1 MKKLLKILAVALS
14 INLLCGSNM
23 VFAELVSDLREQS
36 LNERV
41 SEINSDLI
49 DSENFKEL
57 QKEGEVNEYIERVNE
72 EYSRQLKEEEESW
85 DEDFRKWGISR
96 DTTIAELAKLTQ
108 KYLDNN
114 QPGITVNSAEF
125 IDLVNKMFIGDEYPL
140 EKMVEENP
148 EFGPVYLYMNVVFND
163 QETDQKRDK
172 NETIGDIWKL
182 DFDEEFKTSETVEI
196 LNDFLKVKA
205 SSSVDGAKI
214 QSYTEAHAGT
224 TSDYPYNTSY
234 VAQASD
240 CTNFASQALYAGGL
254 GMVSNATD
262 KTANKYVST
271 TDRWF
276 YYSNNSN
283 SGYSTSTSW
292 VRVADL
298 YKFLALKKGFGV
310 YATTDK
316 TSILFK

>member
-14 INLLCGSNM
+14 INLLCGSSM

-196 LNDFLKVKA
+196 LNDFLK
-205 SSSVDGAKI
+205 
-214 QSYTEAHAGT
+214 
-224 TSDYPYNTSY
+224 
-234 VAQASD
+234 
-240 CTNFASQALYAGGL
+240 
-254 GMVSNATD
+254 
-262 KTANKYVST
+262 
-271 TDRWF
+271 
-276 YYSNNSN
+276 
-283 SGYSTSTSW
+283 
-292 VRVADL
+292 
-298 YKFLALKKGFGV
+298 
-310 YATTDK
+310 
-316 TSILFK
+316 